1 MQKYFNLI
9 KGPIILLFIFLVIG
23 FSWKFLGFP
32 SDKELMPVIKTYFD
46 QYGIILVFISAII
59 ESGFLFGIYAP
70 GGLII
75 FLGVI
80 FSVGDPVK
88 AALVVTS
95 VIVGFIVGYTIDFL
109 LGKHGWYKI
118 LSKYGLNKSIEKTKE
133 RIQKYGLSTAWIAYH
148 EPNLGSFVA
157 TAYGILG
164 YTYKKFILITIPAV
178 IFWCVF
184 WGSIAYNLGEKAL
197 EILVYKAILVVVGI
211 WIIIRIIEMKLE
223 ENKQKSKF

>member
-80 FSVGDPVK
+80 F
-88 AALVVTS
+88 
-95 VIVGFIVGYTIDFL
+95 
-109 LGKHGWYKI
+109 
-118 LSKYGLNKSIEKTKE
+118 
-133 RIQKYGLSTAWIAYH
+133 
-148 EPNLGSFVA
+148 
-157 TAYGILG
+157 
-164 YTYKKFILITIPAV
+164 
-178 IFWCVF
+178 
-184 WGSIAYNLGEKAL
+184 
-197 EILVYKAILVVVGI
+197 
-211 WIIIRIIEMKLE
+211 
-223 ENKQKSKF
+223 